1 MTSEAHEPAD
11 REAASGG
18 LEMPAPTF
26 WPLVMAAAVTLLG
39 MGFVTSW
46 LFTIVGVLVFVLA
59 LANWLI
65 LLLPGRGHHCE
76 ELVGPEQRPQPVRA
90 HGEVE
95 HLQPGMAGHRLR
107 YPEKVHPYSAGV
119 KGGIFGG
126 IAMTLPALLY
136 GLISSHHSLWYP
148 VNLLAGM
155 VSRLPRVAG
164 PDSPLDI
171 SALEKFNLRWL
182 VVGTVIHV
190 VTSVGMGLIYGVLLP
205 MLPWKRPIIW
215 GGIVAPLLWTGA
227 IHSFMGVLN
236 PDLQQRV
243 YWPSFIAAQ
252 FVFGLVAGWVVV
264 RSEKV
269 YVEGGQTAP
278 TGEGQP

>member
-1 MTSEAHEPAD
+1 MTSETHNPAAPVD
-11 REAASGG
+11 NGV
-18 LEMPAPTF
+18 EMPAPTS

-46 LFTIVGVLVFVLA
+46 LFTIIGAVVFVLA

-65 LLLPGRGHHCE
+65 LLLPGRGHVRE
-76 ELVGPEQRPQPVRA
+76 EFEPAQRPQPIRA

-126 IAMTLPALLY
+126 IAMSAPALVY
-136 GLISSHHSLWYP
+136 GLISSHHSVWWP

-155 VSRLPRVAG
+155 VSRLPLLSDGNV
-164 PDSPLDI
+164 DI
-171 SALEKFNLRWL
+171 AQLARFNLRWL
-182 VVGTVIHV
+182 LVGTVIHA

-205 MLPWKRPIIW
+205 MLPGRRPILW
-215 GGIVAPLLWTGA
+215 GGIVAPFLWSGA
-227 IHSFMGVLN
+227 IHAFMGVLN
-236 PDLQQRV
+236 PALQKAV
-243 YWPSFIAAQ
+243 NWPSFVVAQ
-252 FVFGLVAGWVVV
+252 YIFGLVCGWVVL

-269 YVEGGQTAP
+269 YVKGAFGSDA
-278 TGEGQP
+278 GEGQT